1 MARVLPRLLLPLLL
15 IAAACSP
22 ASDGAA
28 AGKRSDAAQH
38 AAAPSAVRDTAQA
51 REEVLRLEKE
61 LFQSLVKG
69 DTAAP
74 QRILAEEYVGV
85 SGDGKIETRP
95 QAVAARHR
103 DTTSRS
109 AFVPDDIQFDSTT
122 VQVYGDAA
130 LALVRAT
137 ARGRSGGQSMT
148 VSLRNSDMF
157 VRRDGRWQLVSSH
170 LSQIR

>member
-1 MARVLPRLLLPLLL
+1 MARVLPRLLVPVLL

-28 AGKRSDAAQH
+28 AGGRNDTTQH

-69 DTAAP
+69 DTAPP
-74 QRILAEEYVGV
+74 QRILAEDYVGV
-85 SGDGKIETRP
+85 SGDGKIETRA

-103 DTTSRS
+103 DTTSARG
-109 AFVPDDIQFDSTT
+109 FVPDDIQLDSTT
-122 VQVYGDAA
+122 VRVYGDAA

-137 ARGRSGGQSMT
+137 ARGRSGGQRMT
-148 VSLRNSDMF
+148 APIRNSDVF
-157 VRRDGRWQLVSSH
+157 VWRGGRWQLVSSH